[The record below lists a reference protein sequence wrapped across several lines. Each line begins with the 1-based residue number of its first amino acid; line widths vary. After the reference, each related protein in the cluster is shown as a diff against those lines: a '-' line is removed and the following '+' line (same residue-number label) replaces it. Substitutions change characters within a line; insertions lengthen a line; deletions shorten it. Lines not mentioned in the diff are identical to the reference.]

1 MEQNKDEEHLDNTAN
16 PQLENLSDEIIP
28 TENIDS
34 IYPNQETEKMEVH
47 HHPHVEKKSLKE
59 YFREFLMIFLA
70 VTLGFIAEN
79 IREDIVN
86 REKEKHYIEN
96 IIADLKMD
104 TANVTLSIHMQNLLL
119 KKMDEVLKIPVEK
132 LDDLSMQDTLY
143 QNLVPFYASSW
154 IFVQKNNTVT
164 QLKNAGG
171 FNVFTNQKAVDS
183 ISAAYYYSESWV
195 KINTDLYVK
204 SYEKTNDI
212 ATQLIRLPESI
223 YSFDDTT
230 QLPIPLNNK
239 IVIQQNII
247 LFEQLYSN
255 IRFQKGELIVC
266 IETEKEYFQKVERL
280 LKLLQSEYDLK

>member
-1 MEQNKDEEHLDNTAN
+1 
-16 PQLENLSDEIIP
+16 
-28 TENIDS
+28 
-34 IYPNQETEKMEVH
+34 MEVH
-47 HHPHVEKKSLKE
+47 HHPDLHHKKKNFKE
-59 YFREFLMIFLA
+59 YFLEFLMIFFA

-79 IREDIVN
+79 IRENIVN

-96 IIADLKMD
+96 IIADLKTD
-104 TANVTLSIHMQNLLL
+104 TANITLSVHSQNLLL
-119 KKMDEVLKIPVEK
+119 KKMHEVLKIPVEK
-132 LDDLSMQDTLY
+132 LDDLSMQDMLY

-154 IFVQKNNTVT
+154 VFVQNNNTAT

-183 ISAAYYYSESWV
+183 ISAVYYYYDSWI
-195 KINTDLYVK
+195 KINTDLYIK

-212 ATQLIRLPESI
+212 ATQLIRLPESMV
-223 YSFDDTT
+223 SFDDTT
-230 QLPIPLNNK
+230 HILTPIDNK
-239 IVIQQNII
+239 IVIQHNVI

-266 IETEKEYFQKVERL
+266 IETEKEYFRKVERL

>member
-1 MEQNKDEEHLDNTAN
+1 
-16 PQLENLSDEIIP
+16 
-28 TENIDS
+28 
-34 IYPNQETEKMEVH
+34 MEVH
-47 HHPHVEKKSLKE
+47 HHPDLHHKKKNFKE
-59 YFREFLMIFLA
+59 YFLEFLMIFLA

-79 IREDIVN
+79 IRENIVN
-86 REKEKHYIEN
+86 RQKEKHYIEN
-96 IIADLKMD
+96 IIADLKTD
-104 TANVTLSIHMQNLLL
+104 TANITLSVHSQNLLL

-132 LDDLSMQDTLY
+132 LDDLSMQDMLY

-154 IFVQKNNTVT
+154 VFVQNNNTAT

-183 ISAAYYYSESWV
+183 ISAVYYYYDSWI
-195 KINTDLYVK
+195 KINTDLYIK

-212 ATQLIRLPESI
+212 ATQLIRLPESMV
-223 YSFDDTT
+223 SFDDTT
-230 QLPIPLNNK
+230 HILTPIDNK
-239 IVIQQNII
+239 IVIQHNVI

-266 IETEKEYFQKVERL
+266 IETEKEYFRKVERL